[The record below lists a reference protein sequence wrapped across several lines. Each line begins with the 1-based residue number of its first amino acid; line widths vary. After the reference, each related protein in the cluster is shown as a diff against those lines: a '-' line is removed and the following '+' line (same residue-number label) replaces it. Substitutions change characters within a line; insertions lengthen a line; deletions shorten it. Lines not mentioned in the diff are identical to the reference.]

1 MPPPIVML
9 MMAAANPNVPIT
21 RTSGSLVVEAE
32 DIDRDVIVSIAMSL
46 WDISPPIST
55 ATPCFPVDT
64 AYSQRW
70 NAEIGPGCPVNVS
83 AITLSPHLGAH
94 ADAPLHYGAGASAIG
109 RLDLSPFLG
118 PCRVIHAID
127 QGLLITPD
135 HLAHA
140 LDTNGALPPRV
151 LVRTCRSAPIV
162 WSPLFSAFAP
172 ETIAW
177 LAGLGVRLVGI
188 DSQSVDPADSKTLKS
203 HQQLLKH
210 DMRVLENLVLDDV
223 AEGDYELIALP
234 LKLVTADASPVRA
247 VLRSLSSS
255 PKPSASSPLP

>member
-1 MPPPIVML
+1 M
-9 MMAAANPNVPIT
+9 
-21 RTSGSLVVEAE
+21 R
-32 DIDRDVIVSIAMSL
+32 L
-46 WDISPPIST
+46 WDISPPISA
-55 ATPCFPVDT
+55 ATPHFPVDT
-64 AYSQRW
+64 PYAQRW
-70 NAEIGPGCPVNVS
+70 NAQIGPDCPVNVS

-94 ADAPLHYGAGASAIG
+94 ADAPLHYGVGAPAIG
-109 RLDLSPFLG
+109 SVELSPFLG

-127 QGLLITPD
+127 KGALITPE
-135 HLAHA
+135 HLG
-140 LDTNGALPPRV
+140 NPEGLPPRV
-151 LVRTCRSAPIV
+151 LVRTCRRAPTE
-162 WSPLFSAFAP
+162 WSPVFSAFAP

-188 DSQSVDPADSKTLKS
+188 DSQSVDPADSKTLAS